1 LCQFFRFQLFAS
13 LLAPS
18 YCSCASQLST
28 APRRNAVKPKLGMGL
43 SVYVLVAILKKQLG
57 LDLSLHQIPQ
67 ILSVTV
73 FEKTLNSRGVFQLQ
87 RRDHR
92 YRALHPVESIRLL
105 MGQHCPGPY
114 NGTKRFLR
122 EPDLPTRPA
131 RGAGISRSL

>member
-1 LCQFFRFQLFAS
+1 MGLCQFFRFQLSAFR
-13 LLAPS
+13 LAPS

-105 MGQHCPGPY
+105 MGQHCCQTSVLILPPY
-114 NGTKRFLR
+114 LGVGVGQAFTF
-122 EPDLPTRPA
+122 
-131 RGAGISRSL
+131 S